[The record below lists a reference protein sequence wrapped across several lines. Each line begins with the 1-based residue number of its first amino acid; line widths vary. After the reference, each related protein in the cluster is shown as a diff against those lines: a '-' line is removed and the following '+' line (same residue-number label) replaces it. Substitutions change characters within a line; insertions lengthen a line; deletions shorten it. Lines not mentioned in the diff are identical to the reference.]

1 MLMML
6 LGRTFYP
13 FYLSLSFPCCFG
25 LISEPAHKLFHFR
38 CGYHGPYIR
47 PSVQRCIHRGW
58 MVGFIKKKHLKARS
72 SPSRACWSFRS
83 QINIKCKEGQ

>member
-58 MVGFIKKKHLKARS
+58 MVGFIKKKA
-72 SPSRACWSFRS
+72 F
-83 QINIKCKEGQ
+83 EGPLLPQPGVLELPFANKYKM